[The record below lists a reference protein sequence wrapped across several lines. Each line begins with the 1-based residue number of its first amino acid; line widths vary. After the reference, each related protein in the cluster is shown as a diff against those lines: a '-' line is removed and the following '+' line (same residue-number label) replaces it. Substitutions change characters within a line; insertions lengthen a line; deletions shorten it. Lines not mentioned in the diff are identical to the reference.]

1 MEKGKLVD
9 FIEKYSLGGN
19 IEQAVL
25 TVKNHKL
32 KTDFIAPSG
41 TSMVGFVEKKGVEM
55 ENGTIGVASTNN
67 FKKLLS
73 IMDDVITEVEYGMN
87 GDEINELTFK
97 DAHTQVSYVTGN
109 PTIIPR
115 APELK
120 DIPET
125 DVEVVL
131 DDYLIANFIKG
142 KNALSDVKTF
152 TILPFKKGVKIV
164 IGHSNILSNTV
175 SFEVKCSK
183 SNLTKTD
190 KLTFDAVLFKEILA
204 ANKGATKSSTMEI
217 SKEGLMTLKFEG
229 DDYNAQYYLVCKDEE

>member
-1 MEKGKLVD
+1 MEKTKLVD
-9 FIEKYSLGGN
+9 FIEKYNLGGN
-19 IEQAVL
+19 IEQAVI
-25 TVKNHKL
+25 TVKGNKL

-55 ENGTIGVASTNN
+55 ENGTIGVASTSN
-67 FKKLLS
+67 FKKLLG
-73 IMDDVITEVEYGMN
+73 IMDDIITEVEYGMN
-87 GDEINELTFK
+87 GEDINELTFK
-97 DAHTQVSYVTGN
+97 DEHTQVSYVTGN

-125 DVEVVL
+125 DIEVVL

-142 KNALSDVKTF
+142 KNALTDVKTF
-152 TILPFKKGVKIV
+152 TVIPFKKGVKIV

-183 SNLTKTD
+183 FTKID

-204 ANKGATKSSTMEI
+204 ANKGAKSSTMEV
-217 SKEGLMTLKFEG
+217 SKEGLMSLKFEG

>member
-1 MEKGKLVD
+1 MEKQKLIDLV
-9 FIEKYSLGGN
+9 EKYNLGGN

-25 TVKNHKL
+25 TIKNGKI

-55 ENGTIGVASTNN
+55 EDGIIGIPSTSN
-67 FKKLLS
+67 FKKLLN
-73 IMDDVITEVEYGMN
+73 IMNDIITEIKYGTN
-87 GDEINELTFK
+87 GEEINELIFS
-97 DAHTQVSYVTGN
+97 DDHTQIGYVTGN

-120 DIPET
+120 EIPATDI
-125 DVEVVL
+125 EVVL

-142 KNALSDVKTF
+142 KNALTDIKTF
-152 TILPFKKGVKIV
+152 TIIPYKKGIKIV

-175 SFEVKCSK
+175 SFEVKC
-183 SNLTKTD
+183 TKFEKID
-190 KLTFDAVLFKEILA
+190 KLTFDATLFKEILS
-204 ANKGATKSSTMEI
+204 ANKGAKTSSMEI

-229 DDYNAQYYLVCKDEE
+229 ADYNAQYYLVCKDEE

>member
-1 MEKGKLVD
+1 MEKTKLVD
-9 FIEKYSLGGN
+9 FIEKYNLGGN
-19 IEQAVL
+19 IEQAVI
-25 TVKNHKL
+25 TVKSNKL

-55 ENGTIGVASTNN
+55 ENGTIGVASTSN
-67 FKKLLS
+67 FKKLLG
-73 IMDDVITEVEYGMN
+73 IMDDIITEVEYGMN
-87 GDEINELTFK
+87 GEDINELTFK
-97 DAHTQVSYVTGN
+97 DEHTQVSYVTGN

-125 DVEVVL
+125 DIEVVL

-142 KNALSDVKTF
+142 KNALTDVKTF
-152 TILPFKKGVKIV
+152 TVIPFKKGVKIV

-183 SNLTKTD
+183 FTKID

-204 ANKGATKSSTMEI
+204 ANKGAKSSTMEV
-217 SKEGLMTLKFEG
+217 SKEGLMSLKFEG